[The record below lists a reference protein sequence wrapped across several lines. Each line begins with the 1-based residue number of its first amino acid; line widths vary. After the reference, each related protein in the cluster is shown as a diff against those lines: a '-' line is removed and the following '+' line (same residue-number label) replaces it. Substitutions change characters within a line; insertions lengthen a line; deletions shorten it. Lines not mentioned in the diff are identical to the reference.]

1 MGLNRPFS
9 IPSSLPPDRFPPS
22 LHVSRSEEHVDIIVE
37 EGAIDALVPHLS
49 APPVNADEGEG
60 PVALEHEVEKEA
72 AFAIGLL
79 AIKVGMPRGPPSP
92 C

>member
-1 MGLNRPFS
+1 M
-9 IPSSLPPDRFPPS
+9 
-22 LHVSRSEEHVDIIVE
+22 IVE

-49 APPVNADEGEG
+49 APPVVADEGEG

-79 AIKVGMPRGPPSP
+79 AIKVCVPRGTHAP